1 MEENTVPQR
10 LVLFDGVCVFCS
22 FWVRFLI
29 RRDPEKRFRFAPLQS
44 EMGRRILKK
53 IGLPADELN
62 TMVFLEGERPF
73 LRSSAALRI
82 ARNMRGLWPALYVF
96 IVVPPPLRD
105 FLYGLVAKSR
115 YRLFGKME
123 FCMVPT
129 PDLKERFLD

>member
-1 MEENTVPQR
+1 MEESAMSRQ
-10 LVLFDGVCVFCS
+10 LILFDGVCVFCS

-29 RRDPEKRFRFAPLQS
+29 KRDPEKRFRFATLQS
-44 EMGRRILKK
+44 ETGRKILKT
-53 IGLPADELN
+53 IGLSPDELD
-62 TMVFLEGERPF
+62 TMVFIDRGRLF

-82 ARNMRGLWPALYVF
+82 ARSMRGLWPALFVF
-96 IVVPPPLRD
+96 IIIPVPVRD
-105 FLYGLVAKSR
+105 LLYRLVAKNR